1 MSLTTRKLTK
11 SLYYLTANGSV
22 SGATTKL
29 SIVFQASTAI
39 YGADSKN
46 GVAIYVDGAK
56 QSPTWT
62 VNKSEDFMGTKKYTK
77 MTSSTL
83 SISKPFFTLK
93 ITVDGSE
100 LYEEV
105 FSFYEIEKAGNGIRA
120 SGGLMNGSTAS
131 SVKFDCTSSDAAYT
145 ATFKLG

>member
-46 GVAIYVDGAK
+46 GVAI
-56 QSPTWT
+56 
-62 VNKSEDFMGTKKYTK
+62 
-77 MTSSTL
+77 
-83 SISKPFFTLK
+83 
-93 ITVDGSE
+93 
-100 LYEEV
+100 
-105 FSFYEIEKAGNGIRA
+105 
-120 SGGLMNGSTAS
+120 
-131 SVKFDCTSSDAAYT
+131 
-145 ATFKLG
+145 